1 MSKQV
6 RKAVLPVAGLGTRFL
21 PVTKT
26 IPKEMLPVLSK
37 PLIQYAVEEALSA
50 GIEEILFV
58 HARGKQSIEDYFDHA
73 PDVEKRLEESGKN
86 DVLDQIKNIV
96 PEAGKYAFVRQLN
109 PKGFGHAVLCARA
122 WIGNEPFAVILPDDL
137 VMSDKPAITQM
148 IESYDISMGN
158 MPALISVPKEETSRY
173 GIINPL
179 SSGEHNRL
187 IRAQGIVEK
196 PHPDLAP
203 STLAVLGRYIL
214 HPDIFSSLSN
224 QKPGVGG
231 EIQLTDA
238 LDAMIQTHGL
248 TGMVIEGHR
257 FDCGTVEGMVAAQ
270 VAYGL
275 KDPMLSSKIKSLIT
289 PWI

>member
-58 HARGKQSIEDYFDHA
+58 HARGKESIEDYFDYA
-73 PDVEKRLEESGKN
+73 PDVEIRLQESGKK
-86 DVLDQIKNIV
+86 DVLEEIRAIV

-122 WIGNEPFAVILPDDL
+122 WIGCEPFAVILPDDL
-137 VMSDKPAITQM
+137 VMSDTPAIAQM
-148 IESYDISMGN
+148 IEAYDISMGN
-158 MPALISVPKEETSRY
+158 MPALLNVPKEETNRY
-173 GIINPL
+173 GIINPV
-179 SSGEHNRL
+179 SSGDHHKL
-187 IRAQGIVEK
+187 IKAKGIVEK
-196 PHPDLAP
+196 PHPDSTP
-203 STLAVLGRYIL
+203 SSLAVLGRYIL
-214 HPDIFSSLSN
+214 HPEIFTALSN
-224 QKPGVGG
+224 QQPGVGG

-238 LDAMIQTHGL
+238 LDAMIPAYGL

-257 FDCGTVEGMVAAQ
+257 FDCGSVEGMVAAQ
-270 VAYGL
+270 VAFSL
-275 KDPMLSSKIKSLIT
+275 KEPKLASKVKLLIN
-289 PWI
+289 PWL